1 MNALVSHVR
10 ALPVVTKIATAL
22 YTVLSV
28 SAILLRL
35 RADTALASDPI
46 SIAAADPAQFMILRP
61 GFVVS
66 YPWTLV
72 TSAFVEPN
80 PLFFACGLL
89 TLAFIGGFLERQWGP
104 RSYGLFVAVATVVP
118 ALTSTIV
125 AIAAYAVTSKSTL
138 LYATQ
143 VCGLPALVS
152 GFAVGL
158 KQLIPDY
165 NVKVLKGA
173 LSFRMNDLPGLYTL
187 VVPILYSLLGN
198 LGGVLLVNIGFVE
211 SFIFLRFYKRNS
223 SSPIRGDRSDAFA
236 FITFFPE
243 LAHPLVRRISN
254 GVYGAAVKCKLVTS
268 DEGYQQAVNLEAG
281 SFGSGHAAAAESP
294 RMVEDLEPS
303 PEESD
308 ADRRRALASKALD
321 MRLGSIPPSD
331 ASPSATASSP
341 KQDIASTEPK

>member
-1 MNALVSHVR
+1 MNAFLSH
-10 ALPVVTKIATAL
+10 AQGLPVVTKITTAL
-22 YTVLSV
+22 YFVLSV

-35 RADTALASDPI
+35 RAGPTQTNDPI
-46 SIAAADPAQFMILRP
+46 SVATEDPARFIILRP
-61 GFVVS
+61 GFVIN
-66 YPWTLV
+66 YPWTIL

-80 PLFFACGLL
+80 PLFFVCGLV

-104 RSYGLFVAVATVVP
+104 RSYGLFVVVVTAVP
-118 ALTSTIV
+118 ALTATLA
-125 AIAAYAVTSKSTL
+125 AIAAYAVSSRSAL

-165 NVKVLKGA
+165 NVKILKGA

-211 SFIFLRFYKRNS
+211 AFIFLRFYKRNS

-243 LAHPLVRRISN
+243 FAHPLVRRISN
-254 GVYGAAVKCKLVTS
+254 GIYGLAVKCKLVTS
-268 DEGYQQAVNLEAG
+268 DEGYQQAVSLESG
-281 SFGSGHAAAAESP
+281 SFGASQVDTAESP
-294 RMVEDLEPS
+294 GIEDLEAS
-303 PEESD
+303 PEETD
-308 ADRRRALASKALD
+308 ADRRRALASKALE
-321 MRLGSIPPSD
+321 MRLGSIPSSEVSVVTPSPQPND
-331 ASPSATASSP
+331 NTT
-341 KQDIASTEPK
+341 TESK

>member
-1 MNALVSHVR
+1 MNALLSNVR
-10 ALPVVTKIATAL
+10 GLPVITKIATAL
-22 YTVLSV
+22 YFLFSA

-35 RADTALASDPI
+35 RADATQASDPI
-46 SIAAADPAQFMILRP
+46 SIASEDPARFIILRP
-61 GFVVS
+61 GFVIN
-66 YPWTLV
+66 YPWTIV

-80 PLFFACGLL
+80 PLFFVCGLL
-89 TLAFIGGFLERQWGP
+89 ALAFIGGFLERQWGP
-104 RSYGLFVAVATVVP
+104 RSYGLFVAVATVLP

-125 AIAAYAVTSKSTL
+125 AIAAYAVTSKATL

-165 NVKVLKGA
+165 NVKMLKGA

-211 SFIFLRFYKRNS
+211 AFIFLRFYKRNS

-254 GVYGAAVKCKLVTS
+254 GVYGLAVKCKLVTS
-268 DEGYQQAVNLEAG
+268 DEGYQQAVHLESG
-281 SFGSGHAAAAESP
+281 SFGASHAATTELP
-294 RMVEDLEPS
+294 GIDDLEPS

-321 MRLGSIPPSD
+321 MRLGSEAPA
-331 ASPSATASSP
+331 ASPSLQPDTTTTT
-341 KQDIASTEPK
+341 TESK

>member
-1 MNALVSHVR
+1 MNALLSNVR
-10 ALPVVTKIATAL
+10 GLPVITKIATAL
-22 YTVLSV
+22 YFVFSA

-35 RADTALASDPI
+35 RADATQASDPI
-46 SIAAADPAQFMILRP
+46 SIASEDPARFIILRP
-61 GFVVS
+61 GFVIN
-66 YPWTLV
+66 YPWTIV

-80 PLFFACGLL
+80 PLFFVCGLL
-89 TLAFIGGFLERQWGP
+89 ALAFIGGFLERQWGP
-104 RSYGLFVAVATVVP
+104 RSYGLFVAVATVLP

-125 AIAAYAVTSKSTL
+125 AIAAYAVTSKATL

-165 NVKVLKGA
+165 NVKMLKGA

-211 SFIFLRFYKRNS
+211 
-223 SSPIRGDRSDAFA
+223 AF
-236 FITFFPE
+236 

-254 GVYGAAVKCKLVTS
+254 GVYGLAVKCKLVTS
-268 DEGYQQAVNLEAG
+268 DEGYQQAVHLESG
-281 SFGSGHAAAAESP
+281 SFGASHAATTELP
-294 RMVEDLEPS
+294 GIDDLEPS

-321 MRLGSIPPSD
+321 MRLGSEAPA
-331 ASPSATASSP
+331 ASPSLQPDTTTTT
-341 KQDIASTEPK
+341 TESK